1 MYLKDVESDK
11 RNFEMY
17 PERWRSFG
25 ADLVDA
31 GSPCPCDRSP
41 IARKVLCGRWQEAY
55 QDWLKAGEFSQGSE
69 EVMLAFILAT
79 EVAFHRRSPAPIPA
93 VLPRKIWDEKLY
105 QKRLGQF
112 HRDLKFWNLMH
123 SHLMKKASNP
133 DNPYGLVRNKLG
145 QLLIDGKIKE
155 AECYYKEIEWDQD
168 SMAECWLALI
178 HSTGSA
184 LGFKKEK
191 ELADTRMW
199 FFVDQN
205 DRRRGPILE
214 NSLMNLFDAG
224 RLWPDTPVWTQGMRD
239 WASAAT
245 TKRFRQGP
253 LYTGPL
259 PPRIS

>member
-1 MYLKDVESDK
+1 MTTSK
-11 RNFEMY
+11 
-17 PERWRSFG
+17 
-25 ADLVDA
+25 
-31 GSPCPCDRSP
+31 
-41 IARKVLCGRWQEAY
+41 I
-55 QDWLKAGEFSQGSE
+55 AGESHRKHTTAGWQSRRASYRMALSQWRMGMCS
-69 EVMLAFILAT
+69 VTSLMRDISMICAIHKDSLYTSFFTASQLSGDDDST